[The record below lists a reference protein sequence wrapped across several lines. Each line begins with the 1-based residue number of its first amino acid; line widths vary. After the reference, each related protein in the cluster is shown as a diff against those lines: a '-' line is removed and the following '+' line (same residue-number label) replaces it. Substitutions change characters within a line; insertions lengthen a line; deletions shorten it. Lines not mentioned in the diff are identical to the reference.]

1 MKLDNNDK
9 VLLVIVAILFVAS
22 IYMLITRGTN
32 AVQAAEIPLPP
43 SYPFEIQISPYNADI
58 QQEILRVLNYIHP
71 INHHIWHITALN
83 YQELQDTHI
92 RLILMHHTLLDQQ
105 ELLQL
110 QQESMRITQMWSIA
124 ISAFSAGLLLV
135 AIFAIVWSKST

>member
-9 VLLVIVAILFVAS
+9 VLLVILAVLLAGA
-22 IYMLITRGTN
+22 IYMLVTVYTDR
-32 AVQAAEIPLPP
+32 VMAAEIPLPP
-43 SYPFEIQISPYNADI
+43 AYPFEIQIAPHSSDI
-58 QQEILRVLNYIHP
+58 QLEILRVLNYIHP
-71 INHHIWHITALN
+71 ISHHIWHTNALN

-105 ELLQL
+105 ELLQI

-124 ISAFSAGLLLV
+124 LTAFSAGLLLV